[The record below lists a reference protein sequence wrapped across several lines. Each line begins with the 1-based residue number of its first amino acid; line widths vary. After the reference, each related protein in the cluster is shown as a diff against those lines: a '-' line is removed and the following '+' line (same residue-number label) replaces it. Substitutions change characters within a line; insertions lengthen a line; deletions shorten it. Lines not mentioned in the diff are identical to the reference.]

1 MTAPRAA
8 ALHHGA
14 YWTEAIGRGVLTNP
28 SARWQSSIQRPGGL
42 SLYTG
47 TPIPVTSPAPP
58 SSRMARRYGQQRH
71 ESTIGSV
78 FQRALNCLM

>member
-14 YWTEAIGRGVLTNP
+14 YWTEAIGLGVLTNP
-28 SARWQSSIQRPGGL
+28 FGPVAILHTKGGPL
-42 SLYTG
+42 PYTG
-47 TPIPVTSPAPP
+47 TPVPVTSPAPP